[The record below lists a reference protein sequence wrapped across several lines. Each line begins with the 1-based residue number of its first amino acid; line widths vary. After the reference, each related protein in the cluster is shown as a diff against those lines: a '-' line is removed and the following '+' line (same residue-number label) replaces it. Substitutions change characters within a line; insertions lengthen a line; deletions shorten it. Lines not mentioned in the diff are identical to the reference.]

1 MIIRVLA
8 LLCAVFA
15 LVGTAEAANEP
26 IFEPAPDWV
35 ERVAIPAPDPARPEQ
50 AVQILLNSNQNRF
63 GPDTDEFYF
72 ETATLVQTP
81 QGLGAIG
88 TISIPWQPEL
98 RTLIIHKVHLI
109 RDGEVI
115 DLMDNGQ
122 EFIVLRRENNLEQA
136 MLDGVLT
143 AVLQP
148 EGLEVGDILNLAYT
162 IRTLP
167 SDIAFGSEDFMV
179 LTDGLS
185 IRQLHMRQ
193 IWPREM
199 EVQWQSSDALGQPDV
214 RRTRDGSELTLILS
228 DAKGEEVIEDAP
240 ARFQYPATFQITSYP
255 DWAAVSALFAPLY
268 AEAQQLEP
276 DSILQDEIATIAAA
290 SDDPRQRAMAAL
302 RLVQDRVR
310 YVALAMG
317 DGGYVPASAGQTW
330 SRRFG
335 DCKGKTAL
343 LLALLHG
350 LGIDAEPA
358 LVSTAWGDILSD
370 SLPQTTLFDHVIVR
384 AVIDGQTLW
393 LDGTRQGDR
402 LVEDVVFSPY
412 RWALPVRMQGATL
425 EELPPIPPARPLMEI
440 HATADASD
448 GFNDNVPVNGQIVFR
463 GETAMMMQLAANE
476 SGSEEMARLIRE
488 SMIDSLDVEAVANIE
503 VASNDDIG
511 EFTISFSGEM
521 PLRWTRESTNAPM
534 RYALDNDIIDWNF
547 TFERDEDSGAPPI
560 TLPFPVY
567 FEMHETVILPDG
579 GEGFSIAGDDIDE
592 VLAGTQLARTLTLED
607 GQAVSRL
614 VFRRLQFEI
623 SAEQAR
629 ADLARIEEIGDNQAH
644 IVAPADYSMSS
655 AERTALIETEPTT
668 AADYIRRGF
677 LFITEGQFEQAAS
690 DFGEAANLEPENV
703 EALAHYGLA
712 LIYRNR
718 LDEAQH
724 ALDRAIALDPDNFV
738 VHQAFGLL
746 HMGRD
751 QPAAAIEAYG
761 RSLEI
766 SPANF
771 FTHNARAE
779 AHAYMGDYDAA
790 LADYENLIES
800 DPSTYYLLSSIA
812 EIHAA
817 QGDED
822 AALESA
828 RQLVERSD
836 NLPGSNSLY
845 IRLLRRFDRE
855 DDAMR
860 VQAEAIALLDSSI
873 ADMDEP
879 EISMLATRAHLLAI
893 GGDYPGAIAQWDIVI
908 GRDPEN
914 SAYRNDRCWIRMQGN
929 LQLPEALADCRRA
942 LELEPEDAA
951 ATDSLAWVEL
961 RMGRVEEAI
970 ATFGQALE
978 LQPLLPSALYGR
990 SLAHAMRGDQEASG
1004 RDLAAARRGSWTIV
1018 AEYGDW
1024 LGDMRSPETQSTE
1037 TQP

>member
-1 MIIRVLA
+1 MINRVLI
-8 LLCAVFA
+8 LFCAVVA
-15 LVGTAEAANEP
+15 LVGTAQAANEP

-35 ERVAIPAPDPARPEQ
+35 EHIAIPAPDPARPEQ

-63 GPDTDEFYF
+63 GIDTDEFYF

-98 RTLIIHKVHLI
+98 RTLVIHKVHLI
-109 RDGEVI
+109 RNGEVI
-115 DLMDNGQ
+115 DLMGNGQ

-179 LTDGLS
+179 LTDGLA

-199 EVQWQSSDALGQPDV
+199 EVQWQSSDALGEPVV
-214 RRTRDGSELTLILS
+214 RSTREGSELTLILE
-228 DAKGEEVIEDAP
+228 DAKGDEIIEDAP
-240 ARFQYPATFQITSYP
+240 ARFQYPATFQISSYP
-255 DWAAVSALFAPLY
+255 DWAAVSTLFAPLY
-268 AEAQQLEP
+268 AEAQRLEP
-276 DSILQDEIATIAAA
+276 DSVLLEEIATIAAA

-350 LGIDAEPA
+350 LGIEAEPA
-358 LVSTAWGDILSD
+358 LVSTSWGDILTN

-384 AVIDGQTLW
+384 AVIDGRTLW

-412 RWALPVRMQGATL
+412 RWALPVRVQGASL

-440 HATADASD
+440 RATADASR
-448 GFNDNVPVNGQIVFR
+448 GFNDNVPVSGQIIFR
-463 GETAMMMQLAANE
+463 GETALMMQLAANE
-476 SGSEEMARLIRE
+476 SGSEEMARLIQE
-488 SMIDSLDVEAVANIE
+488 SMIESLDVEAVANLEI
-503 VASNDDIG
+503 ANDDETG
-511 EFTISFSGEM
+511 EFSISFSGEM
-521 PLRWTRESTNAPM
+521 PLPWARETTNGPM
-534 RYALDNDIIDWNF
+534 RYTLDNDIIDWNF
-547 TFERDEDSGAPPI
+547 AFERDEESDAPPPI
-560 TLPFPVY
+560 TLPFPAY
-567 FEMHETVILPDG
+567 FEMHETVILPDD
-579 GEGFSIAGDDIDE
+579 GEGFSIEGDDIDE

-607 GQAVSRL
+607 GRAVSRL
-614 VFRRLQFEI
+614 IFRRLQFEI

-629 ADLARIEEIGDNQAH
+629 ADLARIEEIGDDQAY
-644 IVAPADYSMSS
+644 IVAPQDYSMSS

-677 LFITEGQFEQAAS
+677 LFITEGQFEQAAT
-690 DFGEAANLEPENV
+690 DFGEAANLEPENA

-712 LIYRNR
+712 LVYRNR
-718 LDEAQH
+718 LDEAQV
-724 ALDRAIALDPDNFV
+724 ALDRAVALDPENFV
-738 VHQAFGLL
+738 VHQSFGLL
-746 HMGRD
+746 HMANNR
-751 QPAAAIEAYG
+751 PEAAIEAYG

-766 SPANF
+766 SAENF
-771 FTHNARAE
+771 FTRNARAQ
-779 AHAYMGDYDAA
+779 AHAYMADYGAA
-790 LADYENLIES
+790 LADYESLYEV
-800 DPSTYYLLSSIA
+800 DPSAFYLLNSIA

-822 AALESA
+822 AALASA
-828 RQLVERSD
+828 REFADRSD
-836 NLPGSNSLY
+836 SNSLY
-845 IRLLRRFDRE
+845 IRLLRRFGRE

-860 VQAEAIALLDSSI
+860 SYTEARASLDADI
-873 ADMDEP
+873 ADTAEP
-879 EISMLATRAHLLAI
+879 DVGLLARRAHLLANF
-893 GGDYPGAIAQWDIVI
+893 GDYPAAIEQLTVLVDREDV
-908 GRDPEN
+908 EN
-914 SAYRNDRCWIRMQGN
+914 NYLNDRCWMRMQGN
-929 LQLPEALADCRRA
+929 YQLSEALSDCQRA
-942 LELEPEDAA
+942 LDQDSENAGIM
-951 ATDSLAWVEL
+951 DSLAWVQL
-961 RMGRVEEAI
+961 RMGRIEQAAE
-970 ATFGQALE
+970 TFDRTLE

-990 SLAHAMRGDQEASG
+990 SLVHAMQGNREAAN

-1024 LGDMRSPETQSTE
+1024 LGDMTPPETEPAE